1 MMVYFITLI
10 LPLIFTF
17 GLMYLIMIRPQK
29 KKDDKRRQLINDLN
43 KGTRVRTFS
52 GIVGTVSAINEN
64 TVVIRSASSDFEIL
78 KDGIADVIEK

>member
-1 MMVYFITLI
+1 MVYFMTLI

-29 KKDDKRRQLINDLN
+29 KKDDKRRKLINDLN